1 MNAVRV
7 RAHGEP
13 FFLAMMLVLS
23 GLVLAGFGPSFY
35 FPDADRS
42 VLSPALQI
50 HGVIFSLW
58 MLLLITQASL
68 IPAGRYG
75 IHKAMGLLSL
85 PLVAAMIVFGFLAIG
100 DAYARGVDSFGSP
113 EQFVIVPFMDIVG
126 FAGIYIAGLLFRGRP
141 ATHKRLM
148 LLATVYAILPATARI
163 GIFYFS
169 NEFIGLILQ
178 IVLFLAVM
186 AYDLISRRALHPAT
200 LIVFGLSLL
209 RVGLLFGFG
218 PSAAWADL
226 VRSVLG

>member
-1 MNAVRV
+1 M
-7 RAHGEP
+7 GSP
-13 FFLAMMLVLS
+13 YFLAMMLVLA
-23 GLVLAGFGPSFY
+23 GLVVAGFGPGFY
-35 FPDADRS
+35 FLDADRS

-75 IHKAMGLLSL
+75 LHKVMGLLSL
-85 PLVAAMIVFGFLAIG
+85 PLAATMIVSGFIAIG
-100 DAYARGVDSFGSP
+100 DAYERGVDAFGSP
-113 EQFVIVPFMDIVG
+113 EQFVIVPFMDIAG
-126 FAGIYIAGLLFRGRP
+126 FAGIYVAGLLFRGRP

-148 LLATVYAILPATARI
+148 LLATVYTILPATARI
-163 GIFYFS
+163 GVVYFA

-209 RVGLLFGFG
+209 RVGLLFGIE
-218 PSAAWADL
+218 PSAA
-226 VRSVLG
+226 

>member
-1 MNAVRV
+1 M
-7 RAHGEP
+7 GSP
-13 FFLAMMLVLS
+13 YFLAMMLVLA
-23 GLVLAGFGPSFY
+23 GLVVAGFGPGFY
-35 FPDADRS
+35 FLDADRS

-75 IHKAMGLLSL
+75 LHKVMGLLSL
-85 PLVAAMIVFGFLAIG
+85 PLAATMIVSGFIAIG
-100 DAYARGVDSFGSP
+100 DAYERGVDAFGSP
-113 EQFVIVPFMDIVG
+113 EQFVIVPFMDIAG
-126 FAGIYIAGLLFRGRP
+126 FAGIYVAGLLFRGRP

-148 LLATVYAILPATARI
+148 LLATVYTILPATARI
-163 GIFYFS
+163 GVVYFA

-209 RVGLLFGFG
+209 RVGLLFGIE

-226 VRSVLG
+226 VRSVLGQG